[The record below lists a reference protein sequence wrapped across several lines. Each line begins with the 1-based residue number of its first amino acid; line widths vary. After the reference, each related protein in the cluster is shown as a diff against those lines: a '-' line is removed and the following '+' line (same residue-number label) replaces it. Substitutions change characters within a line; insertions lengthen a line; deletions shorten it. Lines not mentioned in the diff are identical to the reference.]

1 VVPLTKELA
10 RELFRRID
18 KLVKKEADE
27 SEIRKVLD
35 EVFLQLLTRQKRLE
49 G

>member
-1 VVPLTKELA
+1 VVSLTKELA
-10 RELFRRID
+10 RELFRRINE
-18 KLVKKEADE
+18 LIKKEADE

-35 EVFLQLLTRQKRLE
+35 DAFLQLMARKERLE